1 MFVITSKK
9 HDLIIFLNKEEIN
22 NNEKVFKNNNIRYV
36 LFNCFNSVR

>member
-1 MFVITSKK
+1 MFFRCNNK